1 MQQPRIESVRK
12 IVSTGVGR
20 LEFIPPMMPTLV
32 AKPPQGDDW
41 MHEAK
46 FDGYR
51 SQIIIDAGGARIFT
65 RRGLDWTSK

>member
-1 MQQPRIESVRK
+1 VRK
-12 IVSTGVGR
+12 PVIAGGR

-51 SQIIIDAGGARIFT
+51 SQIIIDAGLGAT
-65 RRGLDWTSK
+65 QP